1 MFDRVRN
8 RCIQP
13 ALQWVGVNCAGNPHF
28 WLNADGTYLEEG
40 QKNIKGKIW
49 GKVTL
54 LNVRYEFS
62 STNCRLSRNRF
73 SNGFPFCSL
82 L

>member
-1 MFDRVRN
+1 MHLK
-8 RCIQP
+8 P
-13 ALQWVGVNCAGNPHF
+13 ALQWAGVSCAGNPHF

-49 GKVTL
+49 GKVTP

-62 STNCRLSRNRF
+62 STTCRLLQI
-73 SNGFPFCSL
+73 L
-82 L
+82 LAKR